1 MIAEVSVIDSTRG
14 ALSGWRMVTWNMMCG
29 LRDQLFGQG

>member
-14 ALSGWRMVTWNMMCG
+14 ALSGWRMVTWNMMG
-29 LRDQLFGQG
+29 RLRDQLFDQG